1 MAAQRRSSRALCCLV
16 VLGALAAAWL
26 AAPGFVQPPAE
37 GARSQAAPTSQVP
50 AALGLTAASW
60 LAASQPAFA
69 EAPQYPGWPYVR
81 VFVTVFAAL
90 FIIPNTI
97 WK

>member
-1 MAAQRRSSRALCCLV
+1 MAAQRRSSRALCGIVLV
-16 VLGALAAAWL
+16 AALAAACL
-26 AAPGFVQPPAE
+26 ATSCFVQPPAQAPR
-37 GARSQAAPTSQVP
+37 GQAPGSQAPV
-50 AALGLTAASW
+50 ALGLTAASW

-69 EAPQYPGWPYVR
+69 EAPQYPGWPYLLI
-81 VFVTVFAAL
+81 FVLLFSAL